1 MRIDVVTLFPEM
13 ITAVLEQGVVS
24 RAVERKIISVHGWNP
39 RDYTTDKHRTVDDK
53 PYGGGP
59 GMLMKVEPLT
69 AAIDAAKAAASVAT
83 GQVARV
89 VLMSPQGRSLNHA
102 LVQELCAEDALVLV
116 AGRYEGIDER
126 LISARVDDEISLGDF
141 VLSGGEIAAMAVI
154 DAVTRQLPGVLGHAD
169 SARLDSHVNG
179 LLEGP
184 QYTRPEQINGSKVPE
199 VLLSGDHEAIRR
211 WRLRQALGRTWERR
225 PDLLGALTLTP
236 EQEKLLAEYVREQ
249 S

>member
-13 ITAVLEQGVVS
+13 LAAVVEQGVVS
-24 RAVERKIISVHGWNP
+24 RAVERKIVSVHGWNP

-59 GMLMKVEPLT
+59 GMLMKVAPLE
-69 AAIDAAKAAASVAT
+69 AAIDAATAAARAAT
-83 GQVARV
+83 GQPTRV
-89 VLMSPQGRSLNHA
+89 ILMSPQGRQLNHA
-102 LVQELCAEDALVLV
+102 LVQELCAEDALLLV
-116 AGRYEGIDER
+116 AGRYEGVDER
-126 LISARVDDEISLGDF
+126 LIDARVDDELSLGDF

-154 DAVTRQLPGVLGHAD
+154 DAVSRQLPGVLGHAD
-169 SARLDSHVNG
+169 SARLDSHAYG

-184 QYTRPEQINGSKVPE
+184 QYTRPEEINGSKVPE
-199 VLLSGDHEAIRR
+199 ILLSGDHEAIRR

-225 PDLLGALTLTP
+225 PELLGALTLTT
-236 EQEKLLAEYVREQ
+236 EQEELLAEYVREQ